1 MNPKKYPT
9 LSRPPVS
16 LSSSQTP
23 EIKATYLT
31 VRDVAQYL
39 RKSPGA
45 IHNMVYRKQ
54 LTAYKPGGRLLFKK
68 EDVDRWVH
76 RFRLIV
82 GYGN

>member
-1 MNPKKYPT
+1 MNHKKYPT
-9 LSRPPVS
+9 LSRPPV
-16 LSSSQTP
+16 QTMQ
-23 EIKATYLT
+23 ATGVTTVYLT
-31 VRDVAQYL
+31 AREVAEYL

-76 RFRLIV
+76 GFRLIV